1 MKIKIAK
8 IRVEK
13 GDKTTITNEIQRI
26 IKEYFEN
33 LCLNKL
39 ENLEEMGTFVDAWS
53 TKIEPK
59 EIRYLNRL

>member
-1 MKIKIAK
+1 LLRLELK
-8 IRVEK
+8 K